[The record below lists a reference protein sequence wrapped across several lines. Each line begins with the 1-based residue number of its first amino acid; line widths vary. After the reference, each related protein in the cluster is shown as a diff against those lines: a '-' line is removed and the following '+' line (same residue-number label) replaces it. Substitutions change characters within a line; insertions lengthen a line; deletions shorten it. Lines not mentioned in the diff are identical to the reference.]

1 MQKFSPNAFLEDE
14 SKCKVLNSYIDVGTT
29 HASLDWF
36 NFNRVYQF
44 IDEIEE
50 QQDKLNEYLREHNE
64 IYRMIVYYN
73 IKKASIVKSNQ
84 YYESFDKNLLY
95 YYRNEISRILP
106 IIDSKKE
113 EVAPHRDILY
123 ERYPHYADAEI
134 DRFKRY
140 IMSYLNNN
148 ETDTIDLTSNNKIE
162 FRSPVYY
169 EPKSFNVRDDYEN
182 NRNQHSSIKSVYYYG
197 NLTTRGSGRV
207 PNSGDVDYYYEGKY
221 RNNATSL
228 GLSDNDNY
236 YKYKNWINYSFDITE
251 NTTSI
256 DNSGVENYIKS
267 AYLYRELQTKY
278 YELITKYIFYLTN
291 VNEVQ
296 NDIWDSFIP
305 KIGSVSEYNTN
316 ILAYIKNDVN
326 GNNYTEYRDLIK
338 EINDLND
345 DYEQSKSQLG
355 GSFSTFTISDA
366 DIKTPEKYIMK
377 NIIDNYGRIEGLP
390 VEKIVKQTVEDDVHN
405 YHLVLYENH
414 EYRTLLKQWI
424 DLSYSGDI
432 DVGNSTL
439 NEYLNELEKEQDR
452 LRSEYGKTWVV
463 IVEQNGNVVEDST
476 GKKIYKRQGG
486 NYVKDYAP
494 NATDSDESPWVR
506 ETTIT
511 IDIDVNP
518 YLFSGRDISGIPAP
532 GYQKPNDK
540 SVNMFCQRIYK
551 RDDDHYYF
559 CLLDSGTVKMIET
572 DADLNITDRLY
583 YKTHEAQYVLK
594 GNTEIK
600 QLYYPNNVN
609 SESER
614 VDSQNLN
621 KKRYDLTDEWATI
634 YNPYYRVFN
643 WGEGYND
650 EDYHSIF
657 YDGKRHFH
665 NAVKQYYYHGR
676 FTYSDRNNNSVP
688 DNLRN
693 RALLVNGH
701 GRELGN
707 RHIVHTHDG
716 DNYTLHDDIE
726 EHYTFHHFVEYK
738 GIKYKDVE
746 IPTVYSGHKMS
757 ITEWEN
763 KKYEGYHAGIYTG
776 DVRTDALNRLTNH
789 YGVWYD
795 LIHNDTHG
803 IINVDQITV
812 SNISNDYD
820 TNTRYNRDSAW
831 VFATDGIPPIDSNYL
846 YLGNND
852 DVYYKSKQYLKY
864 IKKPNVENSHY
875 NRDWYYDIH
884 HKYKNR
890 QRFSGQSNNKYRFN
904 QFLCSESQHKQ
915 YVDLTTNG
923 RDKTEMD
930 KFGPYRSLM
939 KFGSEKGKL
948 DFNLF
953 KTISQDNIKWIS
965 ERLIF
970 YDLLKEIKDNPGNSI
985 QQSFSKTKNQII
997 SRFIGSNSNSKN
1009 YSSLNTWYP
1018 NSGYSFRQFRDEV
1031 QNKQWIEMM
1040 MEAGFNINQV
1050 DPSLNED
1057 YSDLIDSLSDY
1068 KADVYSFSNGYF
1080 KDKTLQDINDSY
1092 LVTQN
1097 NIPTTE
1103 TTEHGVT
1110 TSLERNELCAK
1121 ILEKLYVKD
1130 ISSSDLN
1137 TTTVYEIFEFEP
1149 GVFEN
1154 KGISFLRKRKEL
1166 LDNYREK
1173 LRICITYLKMRL
1185 TT

>member
-1 MQKFSPNAFLEDE
+1 MDSYTLRNKLLSDHINDDTSLNLITSELEIYKKKINNEWKSIIFQLHQLGPVNRLEDDYRIQGNYNDEYHWQPIFGYIENYKPHPNLFTGGNIFSNDDERRKNLINLGQYSGTRFFNGDEEKGDINVIGEYDPNKLNVIPNFYWTVHEAEEFFEQYSFNQLFNFYPFPGLDPLFIKTDDDADVQNERDNVIDDYDDLVTLDSTIIYNANSGYEVYKYIEEQLYIRYQDIANELDIPLVDILKNNNPDAFYLDKDANRNVYVEDPYYDSDDELEDMFEVYNELNGALKEVREKLVQARDSYIEKAYNNYFNSFNDKPQTNDKGGDGTAIYNLDDVSIDDNQYGSKKSLIEALTYAVQKFSPNAFLEDE

-236 YKYKNWINYSFDITE
+236 YKYKNWINYSFDLS
-251 NTTSI
+251 TS
-256 DNSGVENYIKS
+256 DNSVDISGVEKYIKT
-267 AYLYRELQTKY
+267 AYLYRDLNAKY

-476 GKKIYKRQGG
+476 GKK
-486 NYVKDYAP
+486 
-494 NATDSDESPWVR
+494 
-506 ETTIT
+506 
-511 IDIDVNP
+511 
-518 YLFSGRDISGIPAP
+518 
-532 GYQKPNDK
+532 
-540 SVNMFCQRIYK
+540 
-551 RDDDHYYF
+551 
-559 CLLDSGTVKMIET
+559 
-572 DADLNITDRLY
+572 
-583 YKTHEAQYVLK
+583 
-594 GNTEIK
+594 
-600 QLYYPNNVN
+600 
-609 SESER
+609 
-614 VDSQNLN
+614 
-621 KKRYDLTDEWATI
+621 
-634 YNPYYRVFN
+634 
-643 WGEGYND
+643 
-650 EDYHSIF
+650 
-657 YDGKRHFH
+657 
-665 NAVKQYYYHGR
+665 
-676 FTYSDRNNNSVP
+676 
-688 DNLRN
+688 
-693 RALLVNGH
+693 
-701 GRELGN
+701 
-707 RHIVHTHDG
+707 
-716 DNYTLHDDIE
+716 
-726 EHYTFHHFVEYK
+726 
-738 GIKYKDVE
+738 
-746 IPTVYSGHKMS
+746 
-757 ITEWEN
+757 
-763 KKYEGYHAGIYTG
+763 
-776 DVRTDALNRLTNH
+776 
-789 YGVWYD
+789 
-795 LIHNDTHG
+795 
-803 IINVDQITV
+803 
-812 SNISNDYD
+812 
-820 TNTRYNRDSAW
+820 
-831 VFATDGIPPIDSNYL
+831 
-846 YLGNND
+846 
-852 DVYYKSKQYLKY
+852 Y
-864 IKKPNVENSHY
+864 IK
-875 NRDWYYDIH
+875 
-884 HKYKNR
+884 
-890 QRFSGQSNNKYRFN
+890 
-904 QFLCSESQHKQ
+904 
-915 YVDLTTNG
+915 
-923 RDKTEMD
+923 DK
-930 KFGPYRSLM
+930 
-939 KFGSEKGKL
+939 
-948 DFNLF
+948 
-953 KTISQDNIKWIS
+953 
-965 ERLIF
+965 
-970 YDLLKEIKDNPGNSI
+970 
-985 QQSFSKTKNQII
+985 
-997 SRFIGSNSNSKN
+997 
-1009 YSSLNTWYP
+1009 
-1018 NSGYSFRQFRDEV
+1018 EV
-1031 QNKQWIEMM
+1031 IM
-1040 MEAGFNINQV
+1040 
-1050 DPSLNED
+1050 
-1057 YSDLIDSLSDY
+1057 
-1068 KADVYSFSNGYF
+1068 
-1080 KDKTLQDINDSY
+1080 
-1092 LVTQN
+1092 
-1097 NIPTTE
+1097 
-1103 TTEHGVT
+1103 
-1110 TSLERNELCAK
+1110 
-1121 ILEKLYVKD
+1121 
-1130 ISSSDLN
+1130 
-1137 TTTVYEIFEFEP
+1137 
-1149 GVFEN
+1149 
-1154 KGISFLRKRKEL
+1154 
-1166 LDNYREK
+1166 
-1173 LRICITYLKMRL
+1173 
-1185 TT
+1185 